1 VTSLLSAV
9 GVWWVLRDP
18 LKGKSRYETAWSVLK
33 KNKNTAPLAVLIDM
47 ADKWK
52 PRRFQS
58 PISKQSRERLEKQVL
73 RQRTDRDKAN
83 HPSKRKVHVQKLL
96 QEWKMRSL
104 DKIARIDRPDVGV
117 ADDLLQAA
125 STRDPDILHARVK
138 EQTGNETQ
146 KVAVPEPSPISARAS
161 VTVRHKPR
169 SRVRREKAM
178 MQSYQA
184 TMGAIA

>member
-1 VTSLLSAV
+1 
-9 GVWWVLRDP
+9 
-18 LKGKSRYETAWSVLK
+18 
-33 KNKNTAPLAVLIDM
+33 
-47 ADKWK
+47 
-52 PRRFQS
+52 
-58 PISKQSRERLEKQVL
+58 
-73 RQRTDRDKAN
+73 
-83 HPSKRKVHVQKLL
+83 VQKLL

-117 ADDLLQAA
+117 ADDILQAT

-146 KVAVPEPSPISARAS
+146 KVAVPEPNPISARAS

-184 TMGAIA
+184 TMGAIAS